1 MNGRFSGL
9 VGGVHGLDHRSR
21 NAECT

>member
-9 VGGVHGLDHRSR
+9 VGGVHGLDHSCR